1 MTTMINKKN
10 QGEEKKVGKYAILG
24 QIGQGG
30 FGIIYRVRS
39 LCKYLFSL
47 ITAVLSSKVDNNIFV
62 MKEIP
67 FEDSNQMETA
77 LQEK

>member
-47 ITAVLSSKVDNNIFV
+47 LTAVLSS
-62 MKEIP
+62 
-67 FEDSNQMETA
+67 
-77 LQEK
+77 